1 MIRTFGIGPRSKN
14 GVFGR
19 LGKDLGPKSSANPRG
34 NVKTMRWGK
43 WPILDL
49 FSVLGWSFR
58 AQNGDHVLTFSPMFP
73 VIFCIFSL
81 RCDHDL
87 SLFYCPYLFTF
98 LIFYYKKAQHSTQ
111 HTQYTTTHAHTHAH
125 LPQTVILRVV

>member
-1 MIRTFGIGPRSKN
+1 MIRTFGLGPWVKN

-19 LGKDLGPKSSANPRG
+19 LGLDLGPKSSANPRG

-58 AQNGDHVLTFSPMFP
+58 AKNGVRGLLIFPLFP
-73 VIFCIFSL
+73 VFFAFS
-81 RCDHDL
+81 HN
-87 SLFYCPYLFTF
+87 FVTM
-98 LIFYYKKAQHSTQ
+98 I
-111 HTQYTTTHAHTHAH
+111 
-125 LPQTVILRVV
+125 